1 MNHKKAIITT
11 LGCRLNTAD
20 TALLTDRL
28 ERAGYTVVDPA
39 SDPERVELLIV
50 NSCAVTA
57 EAERKSRQLVRQLA
71 KRFPGAR
78 RVLTGC
84 AAELA
89 DEGGAWSDA
98 VDAILPN
105 PSKRNLNE
113 FFDAIGLTG
122 EHSLDAGKETF
133 SEDATGRFP
142 FKSRAFLKIQEGCEN
157 FCSYCIVPYVR
168 GPERS
173 RDFDEILADCRRSLA
188 AGFAE
193 LVLTGVNTATYRDG
207 ARNLGDLVR
216 EIAKFDGDF
225 RIRLSSTEPHPAN
238 LALLEVMASEPKV
251 CRFLH
256 LSLQHG
262 DDRILTAMNRKY
274 RAADYAAFVAEA
286 RKLIPGIAI
295 GSDVIVGFPGETDA
309 DFESSRRFI
318 RAMEFANTHLFSYS
332 PRPGTPAAKLPGRV
346 PAEVVKSRYNL
357 LKQEAETARR
367 NFIRSELARGPF
379 GVIFEEERSD
389 GLACGWSDH
398 YIQLRVP
405 AGTVPLEKIVRR
417 QFSASDAPELLS

>member
-1 MNHKKAIITT
+1 MNHQNAVITT

-28 ERAGYTVVDPA
+28 ERAGFTVVDPA
-39 SDPERVELLIV
+39 SNPDHVELVIV

-57 EAERKSRQLVRQLA
+57 EAERKSRQLVRQLG

-89 DEGGAWSDA
+89 DETGAWCDT

-105 PSKRNLNE
+105 PSKRNLHE

-122 EHSLDAGKETF
+122 EHSLAAAKETF

-157 FCSYCIVPYVR
+157 FCTYCIVPYVR

-193 LVLTGVNTATYRDG
+193 LVLTGVNTATYCDRG
-207 ARNLGDLVR
+207 RHLGDLVH
-216 EIAKFDGDF
+216 EIAKLDGDF

-238 LALLEVMASEPKV
+238 LALLEVMAGEPKV

-262 DDRILTAMNRKY
+262 DDRILAAMNRKY
-274 RAADYAAFVAEA
+274 RACDYADFVAAA

-295 GSDVIVGFPGETDA
+295 GSDVIVGFPGETDEE
-309 DFESSRRFI
+309 FENSRRFI
-318 RAMEFANTHLFSYS
+318 QSMAFANTHLFSYS
-332 PRPGTPAAKLPGRV
+332 PRPGTPAAKLPGRI
-346 PAEVVKSRYNL
+346 PAEVVKQRYNL
-357 LKQEAETARR
+357 LKPEAETARR
-367 NFIRSELARGPF
+367 SFIRGELARGPF
-379 GVIFEEERSD
+379 GVIFEEERKD
-389 GLACGWSDH
+389 GFAYGWSDH
-398 YIQLRVP
+398 YIQLRAP
-405 AGTVPLEKIVRR
+405 AGTVPLETIVRR
-417 QFSASDAPELLS
+417 QFSASDAPELL